1 MNTNRIHVCMFQ
13 KTTMEPMAHNRS
25 VSHDQD
31 MVETVV
37 GPSVHVEGDFSSE
50 GNILVKGSV
59 AGNVKTSRLLTV
71 EEGAKISANVRA
83 GDALIAGEI
92 NGNVSADNKVEL
104 SSSARVLG
112 DIVCK
117 VLAVEAGA
125 LVHGKIM
132 MHGIE
137 PDKSSGK
144 KRVSSRVR
152 STDSEDEVD
161 GDTQ

>member
-1 MNTNRIHVCMFQ
+1 MFQ
-13 KTTMEPMAHNRS
+13 KNTEPMYKATELRS
-25 VSHDQD
+25 DNQD

-71 EEGAKISANVRA
+71 EEGARISANVRA

-104 SSSARVLG
+104 SATARVLG

-117 VLAVEAGA
+117 VLAVEVGA
-125 LVHGKIM
+125 LVYGKIM
-132 MHGIE
+132 MQGLDME
-137 PDKSSGK
+137 KSNK
-144 KRVSSRVR
+144 KKSVAKSRNQEEM
-152 STDSEDEVD
+152 DGAEDN
-161 GDTQ
+161 Q

>member
-1 MNTNRIHVCMFQ
+1 
-13 KTTMEPMAHNRS
+13 
-25 VSHDQD
+25 

-71 EEGAKISANVRA
+71 QEGARISANVRA
-83 GDALIAGEI
+83 GDAFISGEI
-92 NGNVSADNKVEL
+92 NGNVTIDNKVEL
-104 SSSARVLG
+104 SATARVLG

-125 LVHGKIM
+125 LVHGRIM
-132 MHGIE
+132 MQGIE
-137 PDKSSGK
+137 PTDKGVVR
-144 KRVSSRVR
+144 KRGVTRGRKEESA
-152 STDSEDEVD
+152 EDMSDETVE
-161 GDTQ
+161 